1 MFIRRAGCAEGI
13 SRMGTQLNS
22 PLANLPCCLPNFL
35 NTLSSGY
42 AIFCG
47 EEGGWGKQGAFRNAQ
62 LINRLFRLF
71 GSILQWNISR
81 SNRNCQI
88 LVLFSLSE
96 SSERTS
102 DFHFFQPIFNTSFRL
117 LGPFSV
123 NAICLCKQ

>member
-13 SRMGTQLNS
+13 SRVGTQLNS

-35 NTLSSGY
+35 NTVSLGY

-47 EEGGWGKQGAFRNAQ
+47 EEGGWGKQGALWECAGDKST
-62 LINRLFRLF
+62 FRLF

-102 DFHFFQPIFNTSFRL
+102 VFHFFKPIFDTSFRL

>member
-13 SRMGTQLNS
+13 SRLGINS
-22 PLANLPCCLPNFL
+22 PLANLPFCLPNFL

-47 EEGGWGKQGAFRNAQ
+47 EEGGWGKQSALWERVSDKSTFQTVRIDITMEYFPEQ
-62 LINRLFRLF
+62 
-71 GSILQWNISR
+71 Q
-81 SNRNCQI
+81 NCQI

-102 DFHFFQPIFNTSFRL
+102 VFHFFKPIFDTSFRL

>member
-13 SRMGTQLNS
+13 SRLGINS
-22 PLANLPCCLPNFL
+22 PLANLPFCLPNFL

-47 EEGGWGKQGAFRNAQ
+47 EEGGWSKQSALWERVSDKSTFQTVRIDITMEYFPEQ
-62 LINRLFRLF
+62 
-71 GSILQWNISR
+71 Q
-81 SNRNCQI
+81 NCQI

-102 DFHFFQPIFNTSFRL
+102 VFHFFKPIFDTSFRL

>member
-13 SRMGTQLNS
+13 SRVGTQLNS
-22 PLANLPCCLPNFL
+22 PLANLPCCLPN
-35 NTLSSGY
+35 TLSLGY

-47 EEGGWGKQGAFRNAQ
+47 EEGGGGGANKVHCGNAQ
-62 LINRLFRLF
+62 VINRLFRLF
-71 GSILQWNISR
+71 GSILQWNVSR

-88 LVLFSLSE
+88 LVLFSLLE

-102 DFHFFQPIFNTSFRL
+102 VFHFFKPIFDTSFSL

-123 NAICLCKQ
+123 NTICLCKQ